1 MIQITPQTPEE
12 ADLLARISP
21 DRIPRHVAIIMD
33 GNGRWARQ
41 HGFAERI
48 KGHEAA
54 SDAVRAAVRS
64 SGELGIEFLTL
75 YAFSQENWSRPRRE
89 VTALMRL
96 LERFLYERLPELQEN
111 NVRMVASGELDRVPG
126 YVRCAL
132 DHTIG
137 ATASNTGL
145 VVNLALSYGGR
156 TEIVEAARQFAADV
170 EAGRTNPK
178 ALTPELFSRYLY
190 QPDLPDPALLIRTSG
205 EMRVSN
211 FLLWQIAYTE
221 LVVLPVLWPDF
232 RRVHL
237 LQAIVEYQQRERRFG
252 GVGDQSRARE

>member
-1 MIQITPQTPEE
+1 MIKLTPQTPEE
-12 ADLLARISP
+12 ADLLARIAP

-33 GNGRWARQ
+33 GNGRWAKQR
-41 HGFAERI
+41 GFAERI

-64 SGELGIEFLTL
+64 SGELGIEVLTL
-75 YAFSQENWSRPRRE
+75 YAFSQENWSRPQRE

-96 LERFLYERLPELQEN
+96 LERFLYDRLDEMQEN
-111 NVRMVASGELDRVPG
+111 NVKLAVSGELDRVPG
-126 YVRCAL
+126 YVHRAL
-132 DHTIG
+132 DHTLG
-137 ATASNTGL
+137 ATAKNTGL

-156 TEIVEAARQFAADV
+156 TEIIEAARQFAADV
-170 EAGRTNPK
+170 QAGKTKPE

-190 QPDLPDPALLIRTSG
+190 QPDFPDPALLIRTSG

-252 GVGDQSRARE
+252 GVDNQSRARQ